1 MTETTISEDKRR
13 WLEPASAILMALA
26 TLSTAWCSYQSSKWS
41 GQGSEFATSAARLEQ
56 KVALLHLED
65 NQITSIQ
72 AKMFMD
78 FINGTLAGN
87 DKLAQFY
94 SDRFPPELRTAY
106 NRWIEQ
112 KPFENPKADPH
123 PFVPG
128 LYKPRFADDAQQATA
143 DAGRDEAE
151 AKRTGNFAAQYLS
164 NTVLFAM
171 VLFFAGTS
179 IRFNQRYVRQW
190 SFFFAVA
197 VFLFAAA
204 RMLMLPVTRLFS

>member
-1 MTETTISEDKRR
+1 MAAIIDSRERG

-41 GQGSEFATSAARLEQ
+41 GQSSEVATSAARLEQ
-56 KVALLHLED
+56 KAALLHLED
-65 NQITSIQ
+65 NQVTSIQ

-78 FINGTLAGN
+78 FINATLAGN
-87 DKLAQFY
+87 EKLAQYY

-106 NRWIEQ
+106 ARWIEQ
-112 KPFENPKADPH
+112 KPFENAKADPH
-123 PFVPG
+123 PFVPT
-128 LYKPRFADDAQQATA
+128 LFKPRFAQEAQQATI

-179 IRFNQRYVRQW
+179 AKFQQRYVRQW

-197 VFLFAAA
+197 VFLFAAS
-204 RMLMLPVTRLFS
+204 RMLMLPVTRLLS

>member
-1 MTETTISEDKRR
+1 MADSLPNESHRR

-41 GQGSEFATSAARLEQ
+41 GQSSEFATSAARLEQ
-56 KVALLHLED
+56 KSALLHLED

-78 FINGTLAGN
+78 FINATLAGN
-87 DKLAQFY
+87 NKLAQFY
-94 SDRFPPELRTAY
+94 SDRFPPELRAAY
-106 NRWIEQ
+106 DRWIEQ

-128 LYKPRFADDAQQATA
+128 LYKPRFAQDAEQATA
-143 DAGRDEAE
+143 DAGRDGAE
-151 AKRTGNFAAQYLS
+151 ARRTGNFAAQYLS

-179 IRFNQRYVRQW
+179 ARFNQRYVRQS

-197 VFLFAAA
+197 VFLFAVS
-204 RMLMLPVTRLFS
+204 RMLMLPVTHLLS

>member
-1 MTETTISEDKRR
+1 MADLNSKEGKRR
-13 WLEPASAILMALA
+13 WLEPASAILMAVA
-26 TLSTAWCSYQSSKWS
+26 TLSTAWCSYQSSKWNGAS
-41 GQGSEFATSAARLEQ
+41 SEFATKAARSEQ
-56 KVALLHLED
+56 KAALLHLED
-65 NQITSIQ
+65 NQVTSIQ

-78 FINGTLAGN
+78 FINATLIGN

-106 NRWIEQ
+106 DHWMEQ

-128 LYKPRFADDAQQATA
+128 LYKPRFAQEAQQVTA
-143 DAGRDEAE
+143 DAGRDGAE
-151 AKRTGNFAAQYLS
+151 ATRTGNFAAQYLS

-179 IRFNQRYVRQW
+179 ARFNQRHVRLW

-197 VFLFAAA
+197 VFLFAAS
-204 RMLMLPVTRLFS
+204 RMLMLPVTKLFS

>member
-1 MTETTISEDKRR
+1 MAAIIDSRERG

-41 GQGSEFATSAARLEQ
+41 GQSSEVATSPARLEQ
-56 KVALLHLED
+56 KAALLHLED
-65 NQITSIQ
+65 NQVTSIQ

-78 FINGTLAGN
+78 FINATLAGN
-87 DKLAQFY
+87 EKLAQYY

-106 NRWIEQ
+106 ARWIEQ
-112 KPFENPKADPH
+112 KPFENAKADPH
-123 PFVPG
+123 PFVPT
-128 LYKPRFADDAQQATA
+128 LFKPRFAQEAQQATI

-179 IRFNQRYVRQW
+179 AKFQQRYVRQW

-197 VFLFAAA
+197 VFLFAAS
-204 RMLMLPVTRLFS
+204 RMLMLPVTRLLS

>member
-1 MTETTISEDKRR
+1 MAATIDSRERA

-41 GQGSEFATSAARLEQ
+41 GQSSGVATSAARLEQ
-56 KVALLHLED
+56 KAALLHLED
-65 NQITSIQ
+65 NQVTSIQ

-78 FINGTLAGN
+78 FINATLAGN
-87 DKLAQFY
+87 EKLAQFY

-106 NRWIEQ
+106 ARWIEQ
-112 KPFENPKADPH
+112 KPFENAKADPH
-123 PFVPG
+123 PFVPA
-128 LYKPRFADDAQQATA
+128 LFKPRFAQEAQQATV
-143 DAGRDEAE
+143 DAGRDEAA

-179 IRFNQRYVRQW
+179 AKFQQRYVRQW

-197 VFLFAAA
+197 VYLFAAT

>member
-1 MTETTISEDKRR
+1 MADLNTNEAKRR

-41 GQGSEFATSAARLEQ
+41 GQSSAFATNAARLEQ
-56 KVALLHLED
+56 KAALLHLED

-72 AKMFMD
+72 VRMFMD
-78 FINGTLAGN
+78 FINATLAGN

-106 NRWIEQ
+106 DRWIEQ

-128 LYKPRFADDAQQATA
+128 LYKSRFTQDAEQITA
-143 DAGRDEAE
+143 DSGRDGAE
-151 AKRTGNFAAQYLS
+151 ARRAGNFAAQYLS

-179 IRFNQRYVRQW
+179 ARFNQRYVRQS
-190 SFFFAVA
+190 SFLFAVA
-197 VFLFAAA
+197 VFLFAVS
-204 RMLMLPVTRLFS
+204 RLLMLPITKLFS